1 MRKAILALAGALLVT
16 LTAAACGGSGSSSGT
31 QPASGGATTAPGT
44 SLPVDGKPF
53 PIDPSEFTTEIDNPY
68 WPMKPGSQWIFRETD
83 AEGSVS
89 RVVVTVLDKTK
100 MIANGVEARIVHDQV
115 TEDGQILEDTYDWYA
130 QNADGNLWYLGE
142 DTTEY
147 ENGKPK
153 TKEGSWEAGVDGAQ
167 AGLVMPATPRVGDGY
182 AQEHR
187 EGVAEDRAEILAVD
201 ERRVVPF
208 GRYDDVV
215 QTEDTTPLEPGL
227 VEHKYYARGVGVV
240 LEEDVSGGSEVVE
253 LVGLRR
259 PD

>member
-1 MRKAILALAGALLVT
+1 MLAGMSTSRFTGLLAAGLAT
-16 LTAAACGGSGSSSGT
+16 GAAAATLSGCAGGPP
-31 QPASGGATTAPGT
+31 QVDPAGVDGLEIPTPSPDPRDFVASVDNPWLPLEPGT
-44 SLPVDGKPF
+44 VWTYRARSDEGA
-53 PIDPSEFTTEIDNPY
+53 
-68 WPMKPGSQWIFRETD
+68 ETI
-83 AEGSVS
+83 
-89 RVVVTVLDKTK
+89 VVTVTDRTRVVQ
-100 MIANGVEARIVHDQV
+100 GVPTTVVHDVV
-115 TEDGQILEDTYDWYA
+115 TDDRGRTVEDTFDWYA
-130 QNADGNLWYLGE
+130 QDTAGNVWYFGE
-142 DTTEY
+142 ATTEY
-147 ENGKPK
+147 DGRKRS
-153 TKEGSWEAGVDGAQ
+153 TEGSWEAGVDGAQ

-187 EGVAEDRAEILAVD
+187 EGVAEDRAEILSVD

>member
-1 MRKAILALAGALLVT
+1 MSSSTFSSLLVAG
-16 LTAAACGGSGSSSGT
+16 LAAAALSGCAGGPPQVDPGGVDGLEIPTPS
-31 QPASGGATTAPGT
+31 PDPRDFVASVDNPWLPLEPGT
-44 SLPVDGKPF
+44 VWTYRARSDEGA
-53 PIDPSEFTTEIDNPY
+53 
-68 WPMKPGSQWIFRETD
+68 ETI
-83 AEGSVS
+83 
-89 RVVVTVLDKTK
+89 VVTVTDRTRVVQ
-100 MIANGVEARIVHDQV
+100 GVPTTVVHDVV
-115 TEDGQILEDTYDWYA
+115 TDDRGRTVEDTFDWYA
-130 QNADGNLWYLGE
+130 QDTAGNVWYFGE
-142 DTTEY
+142 ATTEY
-147 ENGKPK
+147 DGRKRS
-153 TKEGSWEAGVDGAQ
+153 TEGSWEAGVDGAQ

-187 EGVAEDRAEILAVD
+187 KGVAEDRAEILAVD